1 VDGIKDRLLAMGAW
15 AWAFSALLMLL
26 QAIVSPLPAF
36 VITIANGFVF
46 GWFWGGVLALLS
58 ATLAAQV
65 CYEVARAL
73 GRPAIERWVG
83 GPIIERADR
92 FFERHGAWAILVA
105 RLLPFV
111 PFDPIS
117 YAAGLT
123 STGRLRFLGAN
134 LAGQVP
140 ATFVYSMIGSRLE
153 DGRLPWQAAA
163 ILVAA
168 AVAIGCIAWARGRIT
183 PSTGGPPG

>member
-1 VDGIKDRLLAMGAW
+1 
-15 AWAFSALLMLL
+15 MLL

-58 ATLAAQV
+58 ATLAAHV
-65 CYEVARAL
+65 CYEVARAI

-83 GPIIERADR
+83 PSIIERTDR

-134 LAGQVP
+134 LAGQLP
-140 ATFVYSMIGSRLE
+140 ATFIYSTIGSRL
-153 DGRLPWQAAA
+153 DGGRLPWQAAA
-163 ILVAA
+163 ALVTA
-168 AVAIGCIAWARGRIT
+168 AVAIAIAAWARARVT
-183 PSTGGPPG
+183 PSSGGPPA